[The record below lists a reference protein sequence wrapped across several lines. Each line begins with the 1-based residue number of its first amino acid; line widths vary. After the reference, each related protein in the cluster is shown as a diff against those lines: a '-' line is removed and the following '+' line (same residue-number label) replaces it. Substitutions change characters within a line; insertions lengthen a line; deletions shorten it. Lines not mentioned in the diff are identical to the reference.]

1 MPQIFVLHLKKLNLL
16 SANNLLY
23 LIDGWKINSELN
35 NYCQSVTFY
44 MNNSCSTI
52 SFAAKNM
59 RLLKKSL
66 HLFSHIK
73 IFKIWKSHTL
83 FIVKIVLQLLAG
95 FKPYLNFLFL
105 MVSHPY

>member
-52 SFAAKNM
+52 SFGAKTM
-59 RLLKKSL
+59 RPLKKSL
-66 HLFSHIK
+66 HLFSHVK
-73 IFKIWKSHTL
+73 FFKILKSHTL
-83 FIVKIVLQLLAG
+83 FIDKIVLELLAG